1 MIWLAVVL
9 ILIGAVFSWAY
20 RFHLFSF
27 YIYLLVQFEHRG
39 RDYQLLSSRRENL
52 VHERKK
58 KIAGLEMI
66 LSSWERGEE
75 IQPKYEYFEEL
86 LEQLK
91 DLVRVER
98 RNLMATTK
106 DIWLWGKLWSMLLKI
121 QGTSSDKREKSDVKT
136 LRGVLVR
143 FTELTDQVVQSAT
156 QRFSFSLNDAVRES
170 VKTVRVE
177 KSQAAGISIE
187 EQLED
192 AGENVRFSY
201 DNFRHWQRV
210 LTNLIRNAFEAVEA
224 KKAGA
229 SSLGLVAAPP
239 ETGPGGAEGVAVP
252 PLAGRGGDE
261 RLWVKVSTRESEKQG
276 GQAVMPDLPGISIPV
291 SVVIEDSGI
300 GMDEATRVSFY
311 KKGFTSGKEGGL
323 GLGVSEK
330 SVQLI
335 DQHGN
340 WEIESQKGVG
350 TKITINI
357 DRKKPVK
364 PS

>member
-1 MIWLAVVL
+1 MVWLAVVL

-39 RDYQLLSSRRENL
+39 RDYQLLSSLRENL

-86 LEQLK
+86 LDQLK

-121 QGTSSDKREKSDVKT
+121 EKGSSDKGEKFDVAAV
-136 LRGVLVR
+136 RGVLVG

-156 QRFSFSLNDAVRES
+156 ERFSFSLNDVVRES

-187 EQLED
+187 ERLAD

-201 DNFRHWQRV
+201 DNFKRWQRLV
-210 LTNLIRNAFEAVEA
+210 TNLIR
-224 KKAGA
+224 
-229 SSLGLVAAPP
+229 
-239 ETGPGGAEGVAVP
+239 
-252 PLAGRGGDE
+252 
-261 RLWVKVSTRESEKQG
+261 
-276 GQAVMPDLPGISIPV
+276 
-291 SVVIEDSGI
+291 
-300 GMDEATRVSFY
+300 
-311 KKGFTSGKEGGL
+311 
-323 GLGVSEK
+323 
-330 SVQLI
+330 
-335 DQHGN
+335 
-340 WEIESQKGVG
+340 
-350 TKITINI
+350 
-357 DRKKPVK
+357 
-364 PS
+364 

>member
-1 MIWLAVVL
+1 MVWLAVVL

-39 RDYQLLSSRRENL
+39 RDYQLLSSLRENL

-86 LEQLK
+86 LDQLK

-121 QGTSSDKREKSDVKT
+121 EKGSMEKREKFDVAAV
-136 LRGVLVR
+136 RGVLVR

-177 KSQAAGISIE
+177 KSQTSGISIE
-187 EQLED
+187 ERLAD

-201 DNFRHWQRV
+201 DNFKQWQRLV
-210 LTNLIRNAFEAVEA
+210 TNLIRNAFEAVEA
-224 KKAGA
+224 KQSGAG
-229 SSLGLVAAPP
+229 
-239 ETGPGGAEGVAVP
+239 
-252 PLAGRGGDE
+252 
-261 RLWVKVSTRESEKQG
+261 
-276 GQAVMPDLPGISIPV
+276 PV
-291 SVVIEDSGI
+291 
-300 GMDEATRVSFY
+300 
-311 KKGFTSGKEGGL
+311 
-323 GLGVSEK
+323 
-330 SVQLI
+330 
-335 DQHGN
+335 
-340 WEIESQKGVG
+340 
-350 TKITINI
+350 
-357 DRKKPVK
+357 
-364 PS
+364 

>member
-1 MIWLAVVL
+1 MVWLAVVL

-39 RDYQLLSSRRENL
+39 RDYQLLGSLRENL

-121 QGTSSDKREKSDVKT
+121 QRTSSDKREKSDVKT
-136 LRGVLVR
+136 LRGVLAR
-143 FTELTDQVVQSAT
+143 FTELTDQVVKSAT
-156 QRFSFSLNDAVRES
+156 RRFSFSLNDAVRES
-170 VKTVRVE
+170 LKTVRVE
-177 KSQAAGISIE
+177 KSQTSGISIE
-187 EQLED
+187 EELED

-201 DNFRHWQRV
+201 DNFKHWQRV
-210 LTNLIRNAFEAVEA
+210 LTNLVRNAVEAVEA
-224 KKAGA
+224 RKTE
-229 SSLGLVAAPP
+229 
-239 ETGPGGAEGVAVP
+239 ETGVVVP
-252 PLAGRGGDE
+252 PLAGRGRGVRFQGWHVQQDQTVRT
-261 RLWVKVSTRESEKQG
+261 RLPDQGVCGTREIEGEESSSQQIKRITQMFRAEK
-276 GQAVMPDLPGISIPV
+276 
-291 SVVIEDSGI
+291 
-300 GMDEATRVSFY
+300 
-311 KKGFTSGKEGGL
+311 
-323 GLGVSEK
+323 SEK
-330 SVQLI
+330 SFYQFNHANQL
-335 DQHGN
+335 
-340 WEIESQKGVG
+340 
-350 TKITINI
+350 
-357 DRKKPVK
+357 
-364 PS
+364 